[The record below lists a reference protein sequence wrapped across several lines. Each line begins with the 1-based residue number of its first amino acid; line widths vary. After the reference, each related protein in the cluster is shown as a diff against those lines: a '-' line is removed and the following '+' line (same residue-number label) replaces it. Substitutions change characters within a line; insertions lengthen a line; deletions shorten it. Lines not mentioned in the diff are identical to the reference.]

1 MLNFINT
8 ESRDPGLQCGDCK
21 QFPDNQSHCLVCP
34 ACTDD
39 KDRLDLTFIE
49 DIEVIFYQRVLNA
62 REQKGGKRTAGTL
75 L

>member
-1 MLNFINT
+1 MTRQPVPL
-8 ESRDPGLQCGDCK
+8 SGL
-21 QFPDNQSHCLVCP
+21 L

-39 KDRLDLTFIE
+39 KERLDLTFIE